1 MNAAMTAVRKTS
13 TERILDV
20 ACDIGV
26 RMGIDAI
33 GVRAVAR
40 EADISP
46 SLVSYHFKGR
56 DVLLAALHEAIMR
69 DHYADLL
76 QQLDKVRA
84 LPGHM
89 RSPGSFL
96 TASISRHV
104 HKFKPLTLLLL
115 ELRMHAF
122 LVDDP
127 VDVTMA
133 RHFWQE
139 LGTIFDVPDRVIR
152 LWGVIADAMLWY
164 AILDD
169 DPLVSQTWIGR
180 AFVRFAARLEGLPDH
195 PVAPALPDVAAA
207 PPDAVTQVGDVE
219 VSRSQEITQAA
230 IRLIA
235 RGEKISHRAIAKEA
249 GLPLAATVYFFA
261 SKDDILADAY
271 KTIYEIMIGD
281 LKVIVGKSSQIS
293 ILADGRVA
301 PIPALFGKLILHT
314 ARNGE
319 GSTLARRMRDAR
331 GTSSLKVLRQQG
343 VDADRLDAL
352 VWSLCHGPYSPLIFG
367 LPASERMI
375 QFDVHIADVSNNLF
389 GLGQGAL
396 EGGRLV

>member
-1 MNAAMTAVRKTS
+1 MYMAMAAVRKAS

-40 EADISP
+40 QADISP
-46 SLVSYHFKGR
+46 SLISYHFKGR

-89 RSPGSFL
+89 RSPSSFL

-122 LVDDP
+122 LLDDL
-127 VDVTMA
+127 VDVVMA
-133 RHFWQE
+133 WDFWRE
-139 LGTIFDVPDRVIR
+139 FGVVFDLPDRMIH
-152 LWGVIADAMLWY
+152 LWAVIADAMLWY

-180 AFVRFAARLEGLPDH
+180 ALGRFAARLEGLPDH
-195 PVAPALPDVAAA
+195 PVSTVPALPDVAA
-207 PPDAVTQVGDVE
+207 
-219 VSRSQEITQAA
+219 VSSEDGKQADDTRVSSRPQEITQAA

-235 RGEKISHRAIAKEA
+235 RGEKISHRTIAKEA

-271 KTIYEIMIGD
+271 KMIYEMMIGD
-281 LKVIVGKSSQIS
+281 LRVVVGKSSQIS
-293 ILADGRVA
+293 ILSDGRVA

-319 GSTLARRMRDAR
+319 GGALARRMRDAR

-352 VWSLCHGPYSPLIFG
+352 VWSLSHGPYSPLIFG
-367 LPASERMI
+367 LPASERMAR
-375 QFDVHIADVSNNLF
+375 FDAHIADVSNKVF
-389 GLGQGAL
+389 GLF
-396 EGGRLV
+396 